1 MTENTPSLESA
12 SDESVKQKPRS
23 SRKLFAF
30 LILLCVVMGVIT
42 LRVNSQRSTKK
53 WAEDLG
59 GSVVYHIERGEKN
72 QFLSPEEMK
81 AKPGGFMLNVVGIDY
96 VSAIKEINLPE
107 AEITDIEPLSKLSDL
122 ELVRIL
128 PNKITTLLPLSK
140 SNTLKRLEISDNPV
154 SDLSPI
160 ALNKG
165 LRIFQLNGTD
175 VENIDCFSDFQELVK
190 VDLMNTKIKDLTPIK
205 DLSNIEK
212 LQVTNAVLLNLL
224 PLENLTNLKRLSLAG
239 CSLADNEEFSTA
251 LGSISN
257 LKIESLDLSG
267 TKLTDLSELSKLT
280 KLETLKL
287 DNSTATDI
295 TPLAKLSSLKSLTTW
310 DSNISDEAVAQLKAQ
325 NPSLLVITEEPRY
338 SR

>member
-122 ELVRIL
+122 EVVRIL

-154 SDLSPI
+154 STQPI
-160 ALNKG
+160 AKAPTS
-165 LRIFQLNGTD
+165 LRKSSTFPFPLSRPQGSYL
-175 VENIDCFSDFQELVK
+175 QRK
-190 VDLMNTKIKDLTPIK
+190 YTP
-205 DLSNIEK
+205 
-212 LQVTNAVLLNLL
+212 A
-224 PLENLTNLKRLSLAG
+224 
-239 CSLADNEEFSTA
+239 
-251 LGSISN
+251 
-257 LKIESLDLSG
+257 
-267 TKLTDLSELSKLT
+267 
-280 KLETLKL
+280 
-287 DNSTATDI
+287 
-295 TPLAKLSSLKSLTTW
+295 
-310 DSNISDEAVAQLKAQ
+310 
-325 NPSLLVITEEPRY
+325 PRY
-338 SR
+338 PALFVMLKFK